1 MIGVYHRSFEIA
13 SGIVVILKDNA
24 KKNRLS
30 DSDSLFFGGATQI

>member
-24 KKNRLS
+24 KNRLS
-30 DSDSLFFGGATQI
+30 ESDSLFFGGATQI